1 MSTKNYILLGPPGS
15 GKSTQ
20 AKRLKEAFDLE
31 HIEMGSEMRAVS
43 EEETPLGRAVNEAIN
58 HRHELTSDDIME
70 AVLEKAL
77 KRVPENVGVLIDG
90 APRRAAQIEV
100 VSRALGDFGRAIDKV
115 IFISISE
122 EESVERIS
130 KRYFCFAC
138 RRPYVL
144 GQDIFDIKKGCAVC
158 GGKIGQRKDDTEEG
172 VRKRY
177 QVFSSETLPVIEYFE
192 KEQILIRIDGQ
203 KSADEIF
210 EDIKDYLKNNL

>member
-1 MSTKNYILLGPPGS
+1 MFESTKNYILLGPPGS

-20 AKRLKEAFDLE
+20 AKRLKEAFGLE
-31 HIEMGSEMRAVS
+31 HIEMGAEMRAVS
-43 EEETPLGRAVNEAIN
+43 EEDTPLGRAVNEAIN

-70 AVLEKAL
+70 AVLVNAL
-77 KRVPENVGVLIDG
+77 KRVSLNQGILLDG
-90 APRRAAQIEV
+90 APRRAAQIDV
-100 VSRALGDFGRAIDKV
+100 VSRALCGFERVIDKV
-115 IFISISE
+115 IFINLSE
-122 EESVERIS
+122 EESVDRIS

-144 GQDIFDIKKGCAVC
+144 GQDIFDVKTGCTVC

-192 KEQILIRIDGQ
+192 KENLLVRIDGH

-210 EDIKDYLKNNL
+210 EDIKSSL